1 MDPLLTLR
9 FQLTSGIPPTACFA
23 DLVDG
28 SKFCSFSHW
37 LLIANFN
44 LTTEIEFENMFYTLK
59 NLNSYLEQLKLMNL
73 NSNECIPIIYI
84 SYCVFDLGI
93 CAEDED
99 FEDALSLIL
108 SLKEVATLTAG

>member
-1 MDPLLTLR
+1 MLL

-37 LLIANFN
+37 LLIENFK
-44 LTTEIEFENMFYTLK
+44 LTTEIEFENLFYTLK

-73 NSNECIPIIYI
+73 TSNECIPIIYMR
-84 SYCVFDLGI
+84 YCVFDLGI

-99 FEDALSLIL
+99 FEDALNFIF